1 MRVIILITMVES
13 LVLMLW
19 MIHWYQKRGRS
30 KLAIAV
36 VHPPAVPAINRNNGR
51 TSSAVIGK

>member
-1 MRVIILITMVES
+1 MVES